1 MKTIITLTI
10 LASLFFAC
18 DSDKSKKET
27 TQESNESGNTT
38 STNEEK
44 LDYSNKAVLLW
55 DGGIIDKANSKEG
68 KWVSSY
74 QFGNTL
80 TLTGETEEN
89 TEEKKN
95 YTEVTGPDG
104 KTGWIN
110 DYLIVKNAFVGVV
123 INEVVLYKNP
133 DVMSVSNDKVKKGEI
148 ISVSAE
154 NKNGFREVYGRE
166 KKVKGFV
173 NLIENISED
182 PLDLKVA
189 VLFKKALWKKTVEEK
204 TKELMSILD
213 DPANSSSKVLEV
225 VKSKL
230 EEINPPVIEN
240 IDAIVDSTSSE
251 N

>member
-1 MKTIITLTI
+1 MKTLLIFPIVV
-10 LASLFFAC
+10 ALFFSC
-18 DSDKSKKET
+18 GSDNSKKET
-27 TQESNESGNTT
+27 TNSDNVDEPNSSNSDNKT
-38 STNEEK
+38 
-44 LDYSNKAVLLW
+44 DHANKAVLLW
-55 DGGIIDKANSKEG
+55 DGGIIDKPNSKEG

-104 KTGWIN
+104 KSGWIN
-110 DYLIVKNAFVGVV
+110 DYLIVKNAYVGVV
-123 INEVVLYKNP
+123 INDVVLYKNP

-148 ISVSAE
+148 VSVSAE
-154 NKNGFREVYGRE
+154 DKSGFREVYGRE

-173 NLIENISED
+173 NLLENISD
-182 PLDLKVA
+182 DQLDLKVA
-189 VLFKKALWKKTVEEK
+189 VLFKKALWKKTIEEK
-204 TKELMSILD
+204 TKELQTILD
-213 DPANSSSKVLEV
+213 DPANSSSKLLEV

-230 EEINPPVIEN
+230 EEINPPSIEN
-240 IDAIVDSTSSE
+240 LDAIIDSTSS